1 MGLLVIVDNP
11 PRSQFCQVASEPG
24 VGTAGAGEEEGVP
37 ERAGGEGE
45 GPGEAELGAGGEA
58 LHAAEREPDAQTGT
72 VRTSKITFSEA
83 VVLVDCVSS
92 PSSEFQTASS
102 VVISTRMHMP
112 NYLQM
117 VAVQIDLI
125 LFSLDVPQI
134 LKNTT
139 VNRRGPSGGSSAGGD
154 SQQLTSACKT
164 GRKWSRLEFGEGSS
178 QQQQGTTS

>member
-83 VVLVDCVSS
+83 VVLTAYSVYHQS
-92 PSSEFQTASS
+92 PKQQVRLSPVLAK
-102 VVISTRMHMP
+102 
-112 NYLQM
+112 
-117 VAVQIDLI
+117 LI
-125 LFSLDVPQI
+125 
-134 LKNTT
+134 
-139 VNRRGPSGGSSAGGD
+139 
-154 SQQLTSACKT
+154 
-164 GRKWSRLEFGEGSS
+164 
-178 QQQQGTTS
+178 